1 MATGFSRSTIRV
13 SRDMLFYATVLGG
26 IVLYAIAVV
35 LVGQWMRVAGGDAGL
50 TWQLLFSAFS
60 LGLLV
65 WLARYSTLLRGWRV
79 FLATHFYH
87 YKYDYRV
94 EWLRFVQMLATA
106 DDPDLRR
113 TAINAV
119 ARIFGSPGGALLLRD
134 EGRARF
140 VLNASWPESL
150 DSLAER
156 MTLPADDDL
165 VRFVTDRQ
173 WVVDLREYAE
183 CPQRYDQIQLPPW
196 LSTAGPW
203 RIIAP
208 LFVGRDL
215 IGLLVFRAP
224 PEPFVMTFEDRD
236 LLKTVGRHV
245 AVHVAQRNAVEK
257 LAESR
262 QFDAY
267 NRFAA
272 FVMHDLKNSVAQLQ
286 LLVANAARHRRDP
299 AFIDDAIGTIANA
312 VERMTRLIEQLQG
325 RGVTPAAV
333 RDVDFS
339 ATVRAALAGA
349 QARRANIQ
357 LRGDL
362 PQASV
367 RADPERLSSLL
378 DHILRNA
385 EDATISNGGAIWL
398 DMSLKDGMI
407 QLAITDEGVGMDE
420 DFLRNRLFRP
430 FDSTK
435 GSRGMGIGAFQV
447 REYVR
452 SLGGEVEV
460 QSAPGRGTRFSIR
473 LPTCQSKNPDC

>member
-1 MATGFSRSTIRV
+1 MRV
-13 SRDMLFYATVLGG
+13 SRDMVFYGAVLGG
-26 IVLYAIAVV
+26 IVIYCAAVMFA
-35 LVGQWMRVAGGDAGL
+35 GQWIRGAGGESGL
-50 TWQLLFSAFS
+50 VYQALFSA
-60 LGLLV
+60 LALALLV
-65 WLARYSTLLRGWRV
+65 WLVRFSPLLRGLRV
-79 FLATHFYH
+79 FLTTHFYR

-119 ARIFGSPGGALLLRD
+119 ARIFGSPGGALLLRNEARD
-134 EGRARF
+134 RF
-140 VLNASWPESL
+140 VLSASWPESL

-156 MTLPADDDL
+156 MTLLADEEL

-183 CPQRYDQIQLPPW
+183 YPQRYDHIKLPPW
-196 LSTAGPW
+196 LAIAGPW

-224 PEPFVMTFEDRD
+224 PEPFAMTFEDRD

-245 AVHVAQRNAVEK
+245 AVHLAQRNAVEK

-299 AFIDDAIGTIANA
+299 AFVDDAIDTIANT

-325 RGVTPAAV
+325 RGETHAPV
-333 RDVDFS
+333 RDVDFTAS
-339 ATVRAALAGA
+339 VRAAVARA
-349 QARRANIQ
+349 QARRPE
-357 LRGDL
+357 LTMRGE
-362 PQASV
+362 PPPSTV
-367 RADPERLSSLL
+367 RADPERLAALL
-378 DHILRNA
+378 DHVLRNA
-385 EDATISNGGAIWL
+385 EEATAANGGAVWL
-398 DMSLKDGMI
+398 EVARRDDSV
-407 QLAITDEGVGMDE
+407 QLCVSDEGAGMDE
-420 DFLRNRLFRP
+420 QFLRDRLFRP

-435 GSRGMGIGAFQV
+435 GSKGMGIGAFQV

-460 QSAPGRGTRFSIR
+460 QSAPGRGTRFCIR